1 MTSTDVYEE
10 RYRPVPKTILVI
22 AVCFLFTAAALL
34 VPLDAFTR
42 ILTLAL
48 FGVGGV
54 VMLVATFS
62 RKVALRVDATGITLG
77 GSPLRYAA
85 TTAHVPWAEVEAVVL
100 WRQPLAQNLPYIGVL
115 RPHDAP
121 PLPGTPT
128 GPAGK
133 LMAGF
138 GYAVSGAPDPRLLA
152 AGRAING
159 WRLDLDRL
167 TAAVR
172 HHAPG
177 VPVRDLR

>member
-1 MTSTDVYEE
+1 MTPSDVYEE
-10 RYRPVPKTILVI
+10 RYGPDPKTILVI
-22 AVCFLFTAAALL
+22 AVCLLFTAAALL
-34 VPLDAFTR
+34 VPLDALTR

-54 VMLVATFS
+54 VMAIGTFS
-62 RKVALRVDATGITLG
+62 RKVALRVDDTGITLG
-77 GSPLRYAA
+77 GSPLRHAA
-85 TTAHVPWAEVEAVVL
+85 TTVHVPWTEVQAVVL
-100 WRQPLAQNLPYIGVL
+100 WRQRTAQNLPWIGVL

-121 PLPGTPT
+121 PLRGTPT

-152 AGRAING
+152 AGRAVNG

-177 VPVRDLR
+177 VPVRDMR

>member
-1 MTSTDVYEE
+1 MTPSDVYEE
-10 RYRPVPKTILVI
+10 RYGPDPKTILVI

-34 VPLDAFTR
+34 VPLDALTR

-54 VMLVATFS
+54 VMLVGTFS
-62 RKVALRVDATGITLG
+62 RKVALRVDGNGITLG

-85 TTAHVPWAEVEAVVL
+85 TTVHVPWAEVEAVVL
-100 WRQPLAQNLPYIGVL
+100 WRQQLAQNLPYLGVL

-121 PLPGTPT
+121 PLHGTPT
-128 GPAGK
+128 SPAGK

-138 GYAVSGAPDPRLLA
+138 GYAVSGAPDLRLIA
-152 AGRAING
+152 TARAVNG

-177 VPVRDLR
+177 VAVRDLR